1 MPHITP
7 IRYRKFVKIFEL
19 KGFVLDRQE
28 GDHLVYIKAGIRR
41 PVVVPT
47 YRSVPV
53 FIIMSNLK
61 TAQISREEYL
71 KFLKQN

>member
-7 IRYRKFVKIFEL
+7 IHYRKFIKIFEL

-28 GDHLVYIKAGIRR
+28 GDHLVYIKACIRR

-61 TAQISREEYL
+61 TAQISRDEYL
-71 KFLKQN
+71 EFLKQK